1 MQHDSKPRYACPQCA
16 TKMHEQFGSCPK
28 CGFIGAMEH
37 KDMYLRGTDAAGK
50 PVIVDPLTVQQDTT
64 KQKKTSGTMPQ
75 YTCPRC
81 GARASK
87 AYGRCPNYRSC
98 GYVGPMQ
105 TSTTSK
111 PRPK

>member
-1 MQHDSKPRYACPQCA
+1 MPHDSKPRYACPQCA
-16 TKMHEQFGSCPK
+16 TKMHDQFGSCPK

-37 KDMYLRGTDAAGK
+37 KDMYLRGTDAKGK
-50 PVIVDPLTVQQDTT
+50 PVIVNPPTVQEDTT
-64 KQKKTSGTMPQ
+64 KQKKTAGTMPQ

-87 AYGRCPNYRSC
+87 ANGRCPNYRSC

-105 TSTTSK
+105 TGTISK

>member
-16 TKMHEQFGSCPK
+16 TKMHDQFGSCPK

-37 KDMYLRGTDAAGK
+37 KDMYLRGTDSKGK
-50 PVIVDPLTVQQDTT
+50 PVIFDPPIVQKDIT
-64 KQKKTSGTMPQ
+64 KQKKTAGTMPQ

-81 GARASK
+81 GAKASK
-87 AYGRCPNYRSC
+87 AHGRCPNDRSC
-98 GYVGPMQ
+98 GYFGPMQ
-105 TSTTSK
+105 TGTISK